1 MKLGASGISESSLM
15 SFKSYF
21 FFLFLFFLV
30 GGQTNLM
37 GEASLVRDSLLMAGD
52 NTGEL
57 SAISLNITFTLR
69 GIYGSR
75 HHVNFVPFVHV
86 IKF

>member
-1 MKLGASGISESSLM
+1 
-15 SFKSYF
+15 
-21 FFLFLFFLV
+21 
-30 GGQTNLM
+30 M

-75 HHVNFVPFVHV
+75 RRAHFVPFVHV